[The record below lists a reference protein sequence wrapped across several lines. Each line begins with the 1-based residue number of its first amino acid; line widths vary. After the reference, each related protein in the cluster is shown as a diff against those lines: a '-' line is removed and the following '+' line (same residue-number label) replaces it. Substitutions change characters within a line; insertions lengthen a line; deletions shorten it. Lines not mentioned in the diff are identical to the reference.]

1 MEMLSSVEIMKAEI
15 ISLKAKNLGESPAIY
30 SLRRTR
36 LSIIE
41 REVDKIK
48 SILNG
53 MEMIHARE

>member
-15 ISLKAKNLGESPAIY
+15 ASLKVRYLGESPSA
-30 SLRRTR
+30 
-36 LSIIE
+36 LSIRRARLKILE

-53 MEMIHARE
+53 MEMIHARK